1 MEGAETL
8 VMDPVIAAG
17 ASMGELVAAYERVLL
32 QEVQGNPMEGDVR
45 QARIAAVAAVA
56 ELAVQRE
63 RDRIAA
69 SLVGRSYALA
79 GLPAAEEDHLAAGL
93 RGVIAFRGV
102 RRAVARAVYR
112 VVAELVRRGLV

>member
-8 VMDPVIAAG
+8 VMDPLINAG
-17 ASMGELVAAYERVLL
+17 PTVGELVAEYERVLL
-32 QEVQGNPMEGDVR
+32 AEVQSNPDGDVR
-45 QARIAAVAAVA
+45 QARVAAVV
-56 ELAVQRE
+56 AVARVVTQRE
-63 RDRIAA
+63 RDRIAS

-79 GLPAAEEDHLAAGL
+79 GMPAAQEDHLAAGL

-112 VVAELVRRGLV
+112 VLAEMVRRGQV